1 MQKTMK
7 KYSLLF
13 TAAAGALLLG
23 ACKKDLTE
31 TPASFLTSS
40 TYYKT
45 AADAQTA
52 INGVLSALQ
61 PQAYYQRTIYIMTE
75 CPADCLAPILTQ
87 NQERI
92 DMYKLQYTPT
102 NPEITNWWQNS
113 YKLISR
119 ANDVIANVP
128 AIKMDATQKNNI
140 LGNAYFLRGMAYFDL
155 VRSFGDVPLLTK
167 PITSPGDSSLFPKRA
182 PAASIY
188 QQVLSDLKFAE
199 ANCFSE
205 PNISTANKGMV
216 SSGAASALLARVY
229 LQRASTPF
237 ADGGDNQAALNE
249 CNTVINSNVYSLMP
263 NYGDIFSCDNKYYN
277 QGNKEVIFAVQF
289 GDNSSSTTQNITC
302 RMFSPS
308 LLGGSGSFVANLN
321 FFNNGYP
328 VYDTMRKN
336 WNLSNKVG
344 TTTVTPFIYK
354 YRDAKW
360 IANSNN
366 SRVNWIVLRYAD
378 VLLMQS
384 EAMNNLNPNDP
395 GKFAGIDKVQ
405 QRAKVPAA
413 NQYSFTNVPSA
424 DNFVDS
430 LLKERQRELCVEGHR
445 RWDLIRLN
453 RYSQIEAGIG
463 QTLAPFRLLMPIPQ
477 TELDANKN
485 LTPNPGY

>member
-1 MQKTMK
+1 MK
-7 KYSLLF
+7 KNILLV
-13 TAAAGALLLG
+13 TAAAGALFLG
-23 ACKKDLTE
+23 ACKKQLLETTYSVLT
-31 TPASFLTSS
+31 PSNF
-40 TYYKT
+40 YQT
-45 AADAQTA
+45 AADAQSA

-61 PQAYYQRTIYIMTE
+61 PQAYYQRTIYIITE

-92 DMYKLQYTPT
+92 DMYKIQYNAA

-128 AIKMDATQKNNI
+128 KINMDVNARNNI

-167 PITSPGDSSLFPKRA
+167 PITSPGDSTLFPKRT
-182 PAASIY
+182 AAATIY
-188 QQVLSDLKFAE
+188 QQAISDLKFAE

-205 PNISTANKGMV
+205 PNIAVANKGMV
-216 SSGAASALLARVY
+216 SNGAASAMLARVF
-229 LQRASTPF
+229 LQRAKSPY
-237 ADGGDNQAALNE
+237 ADGGDNQAALDE
-249 CNTVINSNVYSLMP
+249 CNKVINSNVYSLMP
-263 NYGDIFSCDNKYYN
+263 NYGDVFSCDNKYYSVTG
-277 QGNKEVIFAVQF
+277 GNKEVIFAVQF

-302 RMFSPS
+302 RMFSPA
-308 LLGGSGSFVANLN
+308 LLGGSGSFVANTN
-321 FFNNGYP
+321 FVNNGYP
-328 VYDTMRKN
+328 VYDTMRHN
-336 WNLSNKVG
+336 WNIGTKVNG
-344 TTTVTPFIYK
+344 SAVTPFIYK

-360 IANSNN
+360 VANSNN

-405 QRAKVPAA
+405 QRAKIPLA
-413 NQYSFTNVPSA
+413 NQYSFVNVPTA

-445 RWDLIRLN
+445 RWDLIRLG
-453 RYSQIEAGIG
+453 RYQQIESSIG
-463 QTLAPFRLLMPIPQ
+463 MTLPDSRLLLPLPQ

-485 LTPNPGY
+485 LTQNTGY

>member
-1 MQKTMK
+1 MK
-7 KYSLLF
+7 KNILF
-13 TAAAGALLLG
+13 LAAAGALLMG
-23 ACKKDLTE
+23 ACKKQLTE
-31 TPASFLTSS
+31 TPYSFLTPSNF
-40 TYYKT
+40 YQT
-45 AADAQTA
+45 AADAQSA
-52 INGVLSALQ
+52 VNGILSALQ
-61 PQAYYQRTIYIMTE
+61 PQAYYQRTIYIITE
-75 CPADCLAPILTQ
+75 CSGDCLAPILTQ

-92 DMYKLQYTPT
+92 DMYKLQYTPA

-128 AIKMDATQKNNI
+128 RINMDATQKNNL

-167 PITSPGDSSLFPKRA
+167 PITSPSDSSLFPKRT
-182 PAASIY
+182 PAATIY
-188 QQVLSDLKFAE
+188 QQAIADLKFAE

-205 PNISTANKGMV
+205 PNISSSNKGMV
-216 SSGAASALLARVY
+216 SNGAASAMLARLY
-229 LQRASTPF
+229 LQRAKSAY
-237 ADGGDNQAALNE
+237 ADPNDNQAALDE
-249 CNTVINSNVYSLMP
+249 CNKVINSNVYSLMP
-263 NYGDIFSCDNKYYN
+263 NYSDVFSCDNKYYPV
-277 QGNKEVIFAVQF
+277 NKEVIFAVQF

-308 LLGGSGSFVANLN
+308 LLGGSGSFVANTN
-321 FFNNGYP
+321 FVNNGYP
-328 VYDTMRKN
+328 VYDTMRHN
-336 WNLSNKVG
+336 WNIGTKVG
-344 TTTVTPFIYK
+344 STAVTPFIYK

-384 EAMNNLNPNDP
+384 EAMNNLNAADP

-405 QRAKVPAA
+405 QRAKIPAA
-413 NQYSFTNVPSA
+413 NQFSFTNVPTA

-445 RWDLIRLN
+445 RWDLIRLG
-453 RYSQIEAGIG
+453 RYQQIEAVNGM
-463 QTLAPFRLLMPIPQ
+463 TLQDFRLLLPLPQ

-485 LTPNPGY
+485 LSPQNPGY